1 MKLPIKRGVASLLI
15 MVLACSLVVLPTKTN
30 AVSKLSLEFGEQT
43 LTSTAFQSIMV
54 VLKDEPV
61 VEHVKNRIGIDKLD
75 AEIIKSDSNSSS
87 YENKL
92 TVTQSAVVNKIKQIS
107 PDAEIGH
114 NLTWTLNG
122 FTMKARGVDL
132 SKIVDIKEVR
142 AVYPIPMGP
151 MPELSAI
158 VAETPTAGSEDL
170 VLSHMN
176 EKILTGLHVTD
187 VWQMKDAKG
196 NPIEGSDI
204 VIAVIDTGVDYTHPD
219 LGGCLGPSCKVIGGY
234 DFGDDDND
242 PMDQLGHG
250 TLVAGTIAADGR
262 LKGTAPKA
270 RLLAYKVLP
279 TLTTT
284 TATSDVLLAPEN
296 IYPAIDQA
304 AKDGADII
312 NISLTDETRLK
323 TNYGKEMIANLE
335 TLNII
340 VVAASGNSGSAVY
353 CDDPFSPDLC
363 PKGYSAPMLTTF
375 TEPNVI
381 TVGGSVST
389 DMPVARVAPFSSMG
403 PSVDFR
409 LKPDLIAPAYTFN
422 TATGSRYVY
431 EQGTSFSAP
440 LVSGIAALIKQGHPD
455 WSTEDVRASLINTAT
470 VFYNDDN
477 EEPQSLLLQGSGRV
491 DALRA
496 LKTSFLVEPY
506 SISMTA
512 TGLKP
517 VTLIVNN
524 VSGTT
529 QTLTASAELT
539 LGNFELGAND
549 GLKLSLSPNTLII
562 PKGGSATV
570 TLIPSAE
577 LTRLSKGPHE
587 GLIWLSNGETKAH
600 VPVLIWND
608 PSAWWF
614 PVTQTR
620 PSKLATVRASSTV
633 LDFSNPEQR
642 TVTIDFTLR
651 LGSIS
656 GGAMLV
662 DTPTTIPEGYLMN
675 MVSLVEVSIF
685 DENSATVTTFYS
697 KTGLLIGHYKAVWNG
712 LGEDNFP
719 VKDGKYKYVLAASD
733 LGVSAKEQQYVYIN
747 VETASGYIQVK
758 NSPDTT
764 PPALTLDTPEEYT
777 VTKYVFEPDPVFV
790 LSGKT
795 EAGNLVE
802 VNGESVPVDSS
813 GKFKANIPL
822 IAGPNIVT
830 VIARRKV
837 LDDVEVETWKL
848 VTIKLVPLNL
858 IELQVGKP
866 QFKVNNQTKTLDA
879 PPIIKNS
886 RTLLPIRAVVE
897 AMGGQVKWDPV
908 DRRVDIIYEGKSI
921 NLWIGKNKAKVNGQ
935 EVMIDPSNP
944 NVVPEITNSRTMVPL
959 RFVAESLGCDVEWLP
974 DTKSIRITYQAG

>member
-1 MKLPIKRGVASLLI
+1 
-15 MVLACSLVVLPTKTN
+15 
-30 AVSKLSLEFGEQT
+30 
-43 LTSTAFQSIMV
+43 
-54 VLKDEPV
+54 
-61 VEHVKNRIGIDKLD
+61 
-75 AEIIKSDSNSSS
+75 
-87 YENKL
+87 
-92 TVTQSAVVNKIKQIS
+92 
-107 PDAEIGH
+107 
-114 NLTWTLNG
+114 
-122 FTMKARGVDL
+122 
-132 SKIVDIKEVR
+132 
-142 AVYPIPMGP
+142 
-151 MPELSAI
+151 
-158 VAETPTAGSEDL
+158 
-170 VLSHMN
+170 
-176 EKILTGLHVTD
+176 
-187 VWQMKDAKG
+187 
-196 NPIEGSDI
+196 
-204 VIAVIDTGVDYTHPD
+204 
-219 LGGCLGPSCKVIGGY
+219 
-234 DFGDDDND
+234 
-242 PMDQLGHG
+242 
-250 TLVAGTIAADGR
+250 
-262 LKGTAPKA
+262 
-270 RLLAYKVLP
+270 
-279 TLTTT
+279 
-284 TATSDVLLAPEN
+284 
-296 IYPAIDQA
+296 
-304 AKDGADII
+304 
-312 NISLTDETRLK
+312 
-323 TNYGKEMIANLE
+323 
-335 TLNII
+335 
-340 VVAASGNSGSAVY
+340 
-353 CDDPFSPDLC
+353 
-363 PKGYSAPMLTTF
+363 
-375 TEPNVI
+375 
-381 TVGGSVST
+381 
-389 DMPVARVAPFSSMG
+389 MG

-422 TATGSRYVY
+422 TATGSKYVY
-431 EQGTSFSAP
+431 EEGTSFSAP

-470 VFYNDDN
+470 VFYNYVN

-491 DALRA
+491 DALTA

-549 GLKLSLSPNTLII
+549 GLKLSLSQNTLII

-587 GLIWLSNGETKAH
+587 GLIWLSNGETQAH

-614 PVTQTR
+614 PVTETR
-620 PSKLATVRASSTV
+620 PSKLANVRASSNV

-642 TVTIDFTLR
+642 TVTIDFTLMV
-651 LGSIS
+651 GSID
-656 GGAMLV
+656 GPAMLL
-662 DTPTTIPEGYLMN
+662 DTPTTIPQGYLMD

-685 DENSATVTTFYS
+685 DENSATVTTLYS
-697 KTGLLIGHYKAVWNG
+697 ETGLLIGHYKTAWNG
-712 LGEDNFP
+712 LGEDGFP
-719 VKDGKYKYVLAASD
+719 VKDGKYKYVVSASD
-733 LGVSAKEQQYVYIN
+733 LGVSVKEQQYVNIN
-747 VETASGYIQVK
+747 VDTASGYIQVK

-764 PPALTLDTPEEYT
+764 PPTLILDIPEEYT

-795 EAGNLVE
+795 ETGNLVE

-822 IAGPNIVT
+822 TTQMNNVT

-848 VTIKLVPLNL
+848 VTIQLVPLNL
-858 IELQVGKP
+858 IELQVGKQ

-897 AMGGQVKWDPV
+897 AMGGQVKWDPA

-959 RFVAESLGCDVEWLP
+959 RFVAESLGCNVEWIP
-974 DTKSIRITYQAG
+974 ETKIVRITYEANLID